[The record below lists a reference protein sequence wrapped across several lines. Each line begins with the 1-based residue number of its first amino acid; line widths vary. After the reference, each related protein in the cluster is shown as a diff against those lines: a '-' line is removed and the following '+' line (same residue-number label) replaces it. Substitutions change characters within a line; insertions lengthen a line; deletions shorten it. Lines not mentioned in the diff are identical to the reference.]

1 MRWFLFCLLL
11 FLSCN
16 ASKRSGSV
24 STISAQGLEI
34 GIGESLPLPDGS
46 RITRI
51 SVDSALYIAPRKNKA
66 PIIHIEKHKDKS
78 TVKIDSDNKTTDKS
92 REVVK
97 DKSKVV
103 EKDKSKVKTDNSTK
117 SILKLPWWIWL
128 LLVLLIAYGLNKVFK
143 FIPWL

>member
-1 MRWFLFCLLL
+1 MRWILFCVLISV
-11 FLSCN
+11 SCN
-16 ASKRSGSV
+16 AAKRSGSI

-51 SVDSALYIAPRKNKA
+51 SVDSALYIAPHKTKV

-78 TVKIDSDNKTTDKS
+78 TVKIDSDNKTTDKRS
-92 REVVK
+92 EVIK

-103 EKDKSKVKTDNSTK
+103 EKDKSKIKTDNSIK

>member
-11 FLSCN
+11 FVSCN
-16 ASKRSGSV
+16 VAKRSGSI

-34 GIGESLPLPDGS
+34 DVGESLPLPDGS
-46 RITRI
+46 QITRI

-66 PIIHIEKHKDKS
+66 PVIHIEKHKDKS

-92 REVVK
+92 REVIK

-117 SILKLPWWIWL
+117 SVLKLPWWIWL
-128 LLVLLIAYGLNKVFK
+128 LLILLIAYGLNKIFK
-143 FIPWL
+143 LVPWI

>member
-34 GIGESLPLPDGS
+34 GVGESLPLPDGS

-66 PIIHIEKHKDKS
+66 PIIYIEKHKDKS
-78 TVKIDSDNKTTDKS
+78 SVKIDSENKTTDKS
-92 REVVK
+92 REIIK

-117 SILKLPWWIWL
+117 SVLKLPWWIWL
-128 LLVLLIAYGLNKVFK
+128 LLILLIAYGLNKVFK

>member
-1 MRWFLFCLLL
+1 MRWILFCLLL
-11 FLSCN
+11 FVSCN
-16 ASKRSGSV
+16 AAKRSGSI

-34 GIGESLPLPDGS
+34 DVGESLPLPDGS
-46 RITRI
+46 LITRI
-51 SVDSALYIAPRKNKA
+51 SIDSALYIAPRKNKE
-66 PIIHIEKHKDKS
+66 PFIHIEKHKDKS
-78 TVKIDSDNKTTDKS
+78 TVKIDSDNKTTDKRS
-92 REVVK
+92 EVIK